1 MKILKTLLILL
12 AFVPALIWAAPTP
25 KVLYCASNT
34 TLYFVYDENT
44 YDAGDPF
51 TPAGTDTPLTITA
64 VYTDMTRNAD
74 SSLRWGYYRNFVT
87 TVDFQPGFQN
97 YLPTSTAYWFN
108 EYKKLTAINNIDRL
122 NTSSVTDMI
131 YMFGSCQTLPEL
143 DVSGFNTANVIKME
157 YMFKYCYGLDSLDL
171 SNFNTGK
178 VAKMQ
183 RMFWGCT
190 NVKKFTFPAD
200 FGSGAD
206 DMEYMFDQCT
216 TVTSLDLT
224 NFNTVKT
231 SNMMYMFRGC
241 TALTSITFPANFG
254 SNARYMMAMFEDCKS
269 IPSLDL
275 TNLNTAKATTMQY
288 MFKNCDAL
296 VSITFPENFGANTS
310 IMSSMFEG
318 CDLLPS
324 VDLSNLNTSSA
335 TDMNRMFNFCIKL
348 KRLDVSGFNTKNVS
362 NMLYMFADCDMLA
375 SIKVGKNFDMKKV
388 RNSNNSNNWKQVFKS
403 SNRLRYIDFSESD
416 DIDIIQAVDRS
427 SEANMFNGTPQT
439 TLIYLPVGATKPASG
454 DTKNV
459 VYKDG
464 DDWKCDEYYSVD
476 YTDFKG
482 STIYNDVEIPYAIK
496 TNSATYSRTMPD
508 GVIYATTVLP
518 YDFTGDD
525 NVSCY
530 LLNKENPVTMQFVP
544 ANEIPAHT
552 PFLFENTSGTQ
563 TATFTVTDENNSYG
577 ISVKQTR
584 DTSEE
589 GGPYTSNTLADG
601 WTAKGYFVQQTV
613 ADYDGEYYIANNK
626 FWKADG
632 ALTLYPHRVT
642 FHGAWIYGANTTAP
656 SFSIAILN
664 NDGEEH
670 VLTGIEAAE
679 VQNAVTGIRAIY
691 DMQGRRIPQMQQG
704 INIVQM
710 EDGSVL
716 KVKK

>member
-1 MKILKTLLILL
+1 MKKLKALLILL

-64 VYTDMTRNAD
+64 VYTNMVRSNNSDY
-74 SSLRWGYYRNFVT
+74 WGTDRLKYT
-87 TVDFQPGFQN
+87 TVDFQPGFEEYRPN
-97 YLPTSTAYWFN
+97 STAYWFCDFKN
-108 EYKKLTAINNIDRL
+108 LSAINNINRL
-122 NTSSVTDMI
+122 HTDNVINMKN
-131 YMFGSCQTLPEL
+131 MFDNCLILPEL
-143 DVSGFNTANVIKME
+143 DVSGFNTAKVTDMSC
-157 YMFKYCYGLDSLDL
+157 MFNYCSGLDSLNL
-171 SNFNTGK
+171 SNFDTGK
-178 VAKMQ
+178 VTDMT
-183 RMFWGCT
+183 RMFKDCT
-190 NVKKFTFPAD
+190 HVKKFTFPD
-200 FGSGAD
+200 NFGSNATI
-206 DMEYMFDQCT
+206 MIYMFQDCFA
-216 TVTSLDLT
+216 VSSFDLT
-224 NFNTVKT
+224 KFNTAKT
-231 SNMMYMFRGC
+231 SNMMYMFYRCYG
-241 TALTSITFPANFG
+241 LTSITFPADFG
-254 SNARYMMAMFEDCKS
+254 SNATNMQSMFEDCTS
-269 IPSLDL
+269 LPSLDL

-288 MFKNCDAL
+288 MFKHCDAL

-310 IMSSMFEG
+310 IMSSMFAN
-318 CDLLPS
+318 CQSLPS
-324 VDLSNLNTSSA
+324 IDLTNLNTNNA
-335 TDMNRMFNFCIKL
+335 TDMNTMFYMCNTL
-348 KRLDVSGFNTKNVS
+348 KRLDVSGFYTAKVT
-362 NMLYMFADCDMLA
+362 NMQYMFSSCNLLA
-375 SIKVGKNFDMKKV
+375 SIKVGQNFDIGKV
-388 RNSNNSNNWKQVFKS
+388 SNTNRQYMFLS
-403 SNRLRYIDFSESD
+403 SNRLRYIDFSASHD
-416 DIDIIQAVDRS
+416 TDAIQAVDRS
-427 SEANMFNGTPQT
+427 SEKNMFNGLPET
-439 TLIYLPVGATKPASG
+439 TLIYLPVGATKPTSG
-454 DTKNV
+454 NLRNV
-459 VYKDG
+459 VYKEG
-464 DDWKCDEYYSVD
+464 DEWKCDEYYSVD
-476 YTDFKG
+476 KTIF
-482 STIYNDVEIPYAIK
+482 SSRTIYNDVEVPYAIK
-496 TNSATYSRTMPD
+496 TKSATYSRTMPND
-508 GVIYATTVLP
+508 IAIYGTTVLP

-544 ANEIPAHT
+544 ANEVPAHT

-563 TATFTVTDENNSYG
+563 TATFTVTDQNNSYG

-589 GGPYTSNTLADG
+589 GGPYTSDTPADG
-601 WTAKGYFVQQTV
+601 WTAKGYFVQQTE
-613 ADYDGEYYIANNK
+613 ANYDGVYYIANNK